1 MTNDT
6 VYQIS
11 ALYNDRT
18 RVKYEMTDFDAR
30 RRLGIAESRLGNTV
44 DSVNGQSGAVSLT
57 AADVGALPSN
67 TTYVS
72 SVNGSSG
79 AVTVS
84 IPDKLSDLT
93 NDAGFVT
100 SAVTSFNGDS
110 GDVTYAAPVSSVNGE
125 TGAVVLDASDV
136 GALPSNTTYVSSV
149 NGSSGAV
156 TVAVPSKLSDLTND
170 SGFITS
176 GGLATVATTGSYDD
190 LEDKPTA
197 SSLGAYVLPSG
208 GIPSSDLSS
217 AVQTSLGKAD
227 TALQSAPVTSVNG
240 QTGAVTVSVPSALS
254 DLTNDIGAYTMPSGG
269 IPLSD
274 LASAV
279 RTSLGKADT
288 ALQSAPVTSVN
299 GATGAVTGLQTTSNL
314 VTSVS
319 SSSTNAQYPSAKL
332 FYDTVGNIETL
343 LAGI

>member
-30 RRLGIAESRLGNTV
+30 RRLGIVESRLGNTV

-93 NDAGFVT
+93 NDT
-100 SAVTSFNGDS
+100 
-110 GDVTYAAPVSSVNGE
+110 
-125 TGAVVLDASDV
+125 
-136 GALPSNTTYVSSV
+136 
-149 NGSSGAV
+149 
-156 TVAVPSKLSDLTND
+156 
-170 SGFITS
+170 GFITAGS
-176 GGLATVATTGSYDD
+176 LATVATTGSYDD